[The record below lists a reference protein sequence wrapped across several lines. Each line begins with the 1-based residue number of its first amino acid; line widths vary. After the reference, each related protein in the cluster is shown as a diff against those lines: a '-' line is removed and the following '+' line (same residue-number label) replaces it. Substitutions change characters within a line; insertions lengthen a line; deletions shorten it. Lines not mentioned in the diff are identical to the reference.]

1 MNRFLAW
8 YRIQPRALRALLTIN
23 AVVYVLWQVVLI
35 HIPFTRSLVVNH
47 LALNP
52 QFPEILLE
60 PWQLVT
66 YSFLHLQPG
75 FWGFLHILF
84 NMLWLVWIGRE
95 YEELHGAHRLLAV
108 YLIGSVGGGLMTVL
122 LHALLP
128 SVGAFGGIVHG
139 ASASVLAVLMV
150 VAITYPYKSIALL
163 FIGTVRLIYVV
174 IGFLALDVLFLAG
187 GGTSVSAHLGGA
199 LSGYLFARAE
209 ANGVNLSSWARIF
222 FRQRRRTRRTARTAE
237 GESILRQMELWLA
250 SRRTEKGAPPDVSAK
265 KGRPRRSREARRE
278 AASLEGEVDRIL
290 DKISEQGYDA
300 LTDEEKR
307 ILYEASRR

>member
-1 MNRFLAW
+1 VNRFLAW

-23 AVVYVLWQVVLI
+23 VVAYVLWQVLLI
-35 HIPFTRSLVVNH
+35 HFSATRSLVVNH

-108 YLIGSVGGGLMTVL
+108 YLIGSIGGGLMTVL

-139 ASASVLAVLMV
+139 ASASVLAVLTV

-250 SRRTEKGAPPDVSAK
+250 SRRSEKGAPPDAPA